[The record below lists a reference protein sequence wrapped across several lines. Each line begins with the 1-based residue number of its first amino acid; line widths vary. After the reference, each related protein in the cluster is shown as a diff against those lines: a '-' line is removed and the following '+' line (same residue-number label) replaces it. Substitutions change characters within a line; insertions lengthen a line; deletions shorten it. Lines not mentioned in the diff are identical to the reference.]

1 MSILVDENSRVV
13 VQGMGA
19 EGSFHA
25 LRCKDYGTK
34 VVGGVAPGKG
44 GKKMDGIPLFNTV
57 QEAVEKKNPDVSLLF
72 VPAPFAADALYE
84 AAEAGIP
91 FLVCITEGIPAGD
104 MVQVTSYLDAHGV
117 RLVGPNGPGIISPG
131 KCKIGIMPEHV
142 HKPGPIGVVSRS
154 GTLTYEAVDQLTRL
168 GLGQT
173 TCLGIGGDPVGGVTF
188 VDTLKLFA
196 EDEATE
202 AVVLIGEIGGTAE
215 EDAARYIAK
224 SKFPKPVIAF
234 IAGLT
239 APPGR
244 RMGHAGAII
253 SGGKGTAKAKIKA
266 LESAGV
272 TVVQNSAL
280 IGAAVKAVI
289 NGKKPPKAV
298 KANFPKANSSKANS
312 PRANSNKAN
321 SKKRS
326 RNDR

>member
-1 MSILVDENSRVV
+1 MSILADERSRVL

-25 LRCKDYGTK
+25 LRCKSYGTK
-34 VVGGVAPGKG
+34 IVGGVAPGKG

-57 QEAVEKKNPDVSLLF
+57 QEAVEKKKPNVSLLF
-72 VPAPFAADALYE
+72 VPAPWAADALYE

-104 MVQVTSYLDAHGV
+104 MTQVTSYLEAHGI
-117 RLVGPNGPGIISPG
+117 RLLGPNGPGMISPG
-131 KCKIGIMPEHV
+131 KCKIGIMPEQV
-142 HKPGPIGVVSRS
+142 HKPGPVGVVSRS

-168 GLGQT
+168 GLGQS
-173 TCLGIGGDPVGGVTF
+173 TCLGIGGDPVGGITF

-224 SKFPKPVIAF
+224 SKYPKPVIAF
-234 IAGLT
+234 IAGVT

-272 TVVQNSAL
+272 TVVQNPAL
-280 IGAAVKAVI
+280 IGATVKAVI
-289 NGKKPPKAV
+289 NGKKLPKAAT
-298 KANFPKANSSKANS
+298 ANPSKTKLNCRQTS
-312 PRANSNKAN
+312 